1 MTVTPSYSPSEASLT
16 MFTKSLG
23 LPRVLLFAMSS
34 LAVAGVAHAASS
46 ALPDYSGIWRLDEQ
60 QSDSPSDIDARL
72 RLERKREEP
81 VQQPASASS
90 TGTSSA
96 SQPSGQHGSHGGG
109 HGMGGGMGGGGMGGH
124 GGHGG
129 HGQSKTSTAD
139 NGTAPPDTP
148 PPLLANDS
156 LLNVQQDAKGIRV
169 VLGDKDQLDSQ
180 LDGFA
185 RQSLNGSAMVQSHL
199 TATGLQITMQFEGDV
214 RLRQDWVQ
222 SADGHHLTVTETWTT
237 PAVQQPIVFKRS
249 YDRLDI

>member
-1 MTVTPSYSPSEASLT
+1 MYTR
-16 MFTKSLG
+16 SLG
-23 LPRVLLFAMSS
+23 LPQALLLAMSS
-34 LAVAGVAHAASS
+34 LAVASVAHAASS

-60 QSDSPSDIDARL
+60 HSDSPSDIDVRL

-90 TGTSSA
+90 TGASST

-109 HGMGGGMGGGGMGGH
+109 HGMGGGGMGGH

-129 HGQSKTSTAD
+129 RGQSKTSTAD
-139 NGTAPPDTP
+139 NGTAPADTP